1 MLSSTARQALH
12 ILGWQLAG
20 LILPVSAAAFIGGV
34 SAARS
39 VLAGGGIGLVAT
51 SYLMFVLIKHN
62 LRPARPATVLSLFG
76 NWFIKTGLVLGL
88 LVIALR
94 AHGLQP
100 AAVMM
105 GLAVSLV
112 SYWLSV
118 MRLQYPAQIRERD
131 KTNE

>member
-1 MLSSTARQALH
+1 
-12 ILGWQLAG
+12 LAA
-20 LILPVSAAAFIGGV
+20 LILLVSAAALV
-34 SAARS
+34 SGASLARS

-51 SYLMFVLIKHN
+51 GYLMFVLIKHS
-62 LRPARPATVLSLFG
+62 LRPARPATVLGLFG

-105 GLAVSLV
+105 GLAGSLV
-112 SYWLSV
+112 SYWVSV
-118 MRLQYPAQIRERD
+118 IRLRYPAQIRERD

>member
-12 ILGWQLAG
+12 ILGWQLVG
-20 LILPVSAAAFIGGV
+20 LILLVSAAVFIGGASV
-34 SAARS
+34 ARS
-39 VLAGGGIGLVAT
+39 VLAGGGIGWVAT
-51 SYLMFVLIKHN
+51 SYLMFVLIKHS
-62 LRPARPATVLSLFG
+62 LRPARPATVLGLFG

-94 AHGLQP
+94 TNGLQP

-105 GLAVSLV
+105 GLAGSLI